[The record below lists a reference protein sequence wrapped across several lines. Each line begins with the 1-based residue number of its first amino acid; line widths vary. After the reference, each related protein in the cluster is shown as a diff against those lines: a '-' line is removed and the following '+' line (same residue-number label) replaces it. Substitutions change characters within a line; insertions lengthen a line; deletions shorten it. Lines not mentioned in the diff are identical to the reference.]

1 MSDNIHDI
9 KKFAAGLNRALQSVE
24 ENGELSHWMADYVE
38 STVPKVLEYA
48 NRAHSCVDKAEQAI
62 SKIETEKLVKSSDIA
77 YIEQV
82 YPGFARRTD
91 QNFTIDDSRTGLAGA
106 VEAINWA
113 KAGKV
118 GIIAAILAAIAALV
132 ALFIKRRK
140 EADGDLVEDLNDN
153 VKNAKRQMKPP
164 RGSLEDRREVYINIL
179 SKVLERVNERY
190 KSSVNYSQIKK
201 AFQAHQKMVIDNK
214 TMDQHD
220 LDQFTVDLLDFLI
233 IPGILQG
240 DLEGPLAEHVANL
253 DMLRELYGV
262 DSGPV
267 KSFNVSKRDL
277 ETLAQS
283 WRTTM
288 TTFEEIT
295 TQNAEDMVDKL
306 EKSKVFLTD
315 ENTDLMPSLKSLE
328 LIESA
333 TNLGSRASIAVN
345 DTVQHQ
351 FLLSLFTRPQDVV
364 DSSLLEL
371 HVGFVN
377 TLEGQMSALDD
388 KKRAEYDAKLDKI
401 SSELSADKPELAAKV
416 KKLKSD
422 YVIFLRRLSSY
433 ITVLQKYSSYGEKA
447 LISQKYI
454 LGFPKAIANMYDD
467 IFSETAIDRQHGKG

>member
-1 MSDNIHDI
+1 
-9 KKFAAGLNRALQSVE
+9 
-24 ENGELSHWMADYVE
+24 
-38 STVPKVLEYA
+38 
-48 NRAHSCVDKAEQAI
+48 
-62 SKIETEKLVKSSDIA
+62 
-77 YIEQV
+77 
-82 YPGFARRTD
+82 
-91 QNFTIDDSRTGLAGA
+91 
-106 VEAINWA
+106 
-113 KAGKV
+113 
-118 GIIAAILAAIAALV
+118 
-132 ALFIKRRK
+132 
-140 EADGDLVEDLNDN
+140 
-153 VKNAKRQMKPP
+153 
-164 RGSLEDRREVYINIL
+164 
-179 SKVLERVNERY
+179 
-190 KSSVNYSQIKK
+190 
-201 AFQAHQKMVIDNK
+201 
-214 TMDQHD
+214 
-220 LDQFTVDLLDFLI
+220 
-233 IPGILQG
+233 
-240 DLEGPLAEHVANL
+240 
-253 DMLRELYGV
+253 MLRELYGV
-262 DSGPV
+262 DSNPV

-306 EKSKVFLTD
+306 ERSKVFLTD

-333 TNLGSRASIAVN
+333 TNLGSRASIAAN

-422 YVIFLRRLSSY
+422 HVTFLRRLSSY
-433 ITVLQKYSSYGEKA
+433 ITILQKYSSYGEKA

-467 IFSETAIDRQHGKG
+467 IVSETAIDRQHGKG